1 MEKYNYK
8 ETVCDDVR
16 EYISGN
22 CNPNELRERLNN
34 DRNDLY
40 NELYDD
46 MFADDSVT
54 GNASGSYYCNAWKA
68 EESLCH
74 NLELL
79 REAID
84 ELGGDYSVLDS
95 AESCDVMIRCHL
107 LGQCLDDVLDEL
119 ENESME

>member
-8 ETVCDDVR
+8 ETICSDVR
-16 EYISGN
+16 EYINQHYTS
-22 CNPNELRERLNN
+22 EQIRERLSNN
-34 DRNDLY
+34 RDGLY
-40 NELYDD
+40 NDLYDD
-46 MFADDSVT
+46 MFNDDLIT
-54 GNASGSYYCNAWKA
+54 GNTSGSYYCNAWEA

-119 ENESME
+119 ASESGE

>member
-16 EYISGN
+16 EYINEN

-95 AESCDVMIRCHL
+95 AESCDVMIRCYL
-107 LGQCLDDVLDEL
+107 LGRCLDDVLDEL
-119 ENESME
+119 GGESGE